1 MVAPVS
7 AVGPAPASSSAALSA
22 CRDLIFEALVDV
34 CDRAAS
40 YARSASEAAW
50 RGDEHTV
57 SVHARQLRDCVVEAI
72 KLRNE
77 LAAQNG
83 NRGAP

>member
-1 MVAPVS
+1 MAVPVS
-7 AVGPAPASSSAALSA
+7 AVGPAPAPSPAALSA

-50 RGDEHTV
+50 RGDESTV
-57 SVHARQLRDCVVEAI
+57 NVHARQLRACVVEAI

-77 LAAQNG
+77 LASQSG
-83 NRGAP
+83 NNGAP

>member
-1 MVAPVS
+1 MS
-7 AVGPAPASSSAALSA
+7 AVGPAPASSNPAALSA
-22 CRDLIFEALVDV
+22 CRDLIFEALVEV

-57 SVHARQLRDCVVEAI
+57 NVHARQLRDCVVEAI
-72 KLRNE
+72 KLRND
-77 LAAQNG
+77 LAAWSG
-83 NRGAP
+83 DRGAP

>member
-1 MVAPVS
+1 MS
-7 AVGPAPASSSAALSA
+7 AVGPAPAPSPAVLSA

-34 CDRAAS
+34 CDRASS
-40 YARSASEAAW
+40 YAHSVSEAAW

-57 SVHARQLRDCVVEAI
+57 NVHVRQLRDCIVEAN

-77 LAAQNG
+77 LAAQSG
-83 NRGAP
+83 NKGAP